1 MKLKTYNKVVK
12 KVKTKT
18 INRKSSAKLKGR
30 RKGISQHIP
39 LEFFKGT
46 GDLSIENTLNSL
58 PEPIKFILSNG
69 NSPIH
74 IKSNSSII
82 EIETNTGLE
91 IRIKTQTLNNSI
103 PECKIYDKPNKTELL
118 NTYKK

>member
-1 MKLKTYNKVVK
+1 MKLKTFNKKVK
-12 KVKTKT
+12 KVKTETTK
-18 INRKSSAKLKGR
+18 RKKSKPKSKSKP
-30 RKGISQHIP
+30 HYIP

-103 PECKIYDKPNKTELL
+103 PECKIYDKSNKTELL